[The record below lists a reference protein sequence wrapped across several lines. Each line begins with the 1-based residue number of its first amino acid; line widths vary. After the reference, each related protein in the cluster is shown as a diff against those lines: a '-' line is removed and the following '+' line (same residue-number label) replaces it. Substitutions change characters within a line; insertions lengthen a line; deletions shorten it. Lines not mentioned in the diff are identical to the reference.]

1 MLVIMD
7 IEIKRCFV
15 WRDIR
20 KEAVSLR
27 NDLSRS
33 LGVTPKIR
41 FGGFGQF
48 DVMVDGKVV
57 FSKKQAGRSP
67 TAAEIVRFIKPAW
80 LPGADLRQRHHS
92 MTRGIAEAYAA
103 YH

>member
-1 MLVIMD
+1 
-7 IEIKRCFV
+7 
-15 WRDIR
+15 
-20 KEAVSLR
+20 VSLR

-67 TAAEIVRFIKPAW
+67 TAADIVRFIKPA
-80 LPGADLRQRHHS
+80 
-92 MTRGIAEAYAA
+92 
-103 YH
+103 